1 MSSIQANASQ
11 QSPSPTPPRD
21 EDLHPISPSHGED
34 NTIVSNPASIE
45 RPDTSL
51 GALLDAVRD
60 ARQIVRLIQCQTCH
74 KILQNPIILPCG
86 HSICRTCLPET
97 RPRANISYPATE
109 SRLRGFDCPFADCGK
124 EHATADCA
132 LDVTLNKVLA
142 IITTAVATYRSTT
155 RLPEYS
161 THITV
166 YDQWNVAGIPSLEG
180 KQPESRILG
189 GGRIIATY
197 TLAELGKLEY
207 SSEVS
212 YSPVGAKSDEI
223 SQLDAEFFLKMKEM
237 VKVEMDCQV
246 CYALFLD
253 PMTTTCG
260 HTYCRTCIHRIL
272 DHSNLCPICRRAIS
286 IQAPANPRTA
296 PSNRRL
302 VSMINGFWADL
313 VALRTQ
319 AYRLE
324 QQANAEGFDVPI
336 FVCTLSFPFMP
347 LFLHVF
353 EPRYRLMIR
362 RAVEGDRMFGMV
374 LGRSD
379 EPGFMELG
387 VLLRIVNIEFFP
399 DGRSLLETVGVS
411 RFRITRHGFLDGYLV
426 ANIEKVD
433 DISLAEEEMLEAS
446 DLSREDDITVLES
459 RDPEPELSEAEP
471 SLTDQTSSPTPREVG
486 LDVMPTRDLVNF
498 GTEFVRRMQ
507 GESVHW
513 LTARILAIYGECPD
527 DPVVFPW
534 WFACVFPVSDTEKYR
549 LLGTSSVRERLKISC
564 RWIVEWEASRVS
576 TLSIHPNRLPMLPR
590 HEANSNP
597 TSHPLRKQR

>member
-1 MSSIQANASQ
+1 MSSIQENASQ
-11 QSPSPTPPRD
+11 PSPSSTPPHD
-21 EDLHPISPSHGED
+21 EDLLPISPAPGEHPTAAASHA
-34 NTIVSNPASIE
+34 TSIE
-45 RPDTSL
+45 QPDTSL
-51 GALLDAVRD
+51 DALLEAVRD
-60 ARQIVRLIQCQTCH
+60 ARQIIRLIQCRICH
-74 KILQNPIILPCG
+74 KILQNPITLPCG

-109 SRLRGFDCPFADCGK
+109 SRLLGFDCPFVDCGK
-124 EHATADCA
+124 EHAAADCA

-142 IITTAVATYRSTT
+142 TVRAAFASYQSATE
-155 RLPEYS
+155 LPEYS

-166 YDQWNVAGIPSLEG
+166 RDQWDVAGIPSLEE
-180 KQPESRILG
+180 KQPESRVLG
-189 GGRIIATY
+189 GGRIMAAY

-207 SSEVS
+207 SSEVT
-212 YSPVGAKSDEI
+212 YSPVGAKGEEI
-223 SQLDAEFFLKMKEM
+223 DQLDSDFFLKMKEM
-237 VKVEMDCQV
+237 VRTEMDCQV

-286 IQAPANPRTA
+286 IQAPVNPHTA
-296 PSNRRL
+296 PPNRRL
-302 VSMINGFWADL
+302 VSMINGFWSDL

-324 QQANAEGFDVPI
+324 QQANHEGFDVPI
-336 FVCTLSFPFMP
+336 FVCTLSFPLMP

-374 LGRSD
+374 LGRHAHGPD
-379 EPGFMELG
+379 EPDFMELG

-411 RFRITRHGFLDGYLV
+411 RFRVTRHGLLDGYVV

-446 DLSREDDITVLES
+446 ELSREDDIIVLEAQ
-459 RDPEPELSEAEP
+459 DPEPESAEEE
-471 SLTDQTSSPTPREVG
+471 SSSTAQVLPTTLPPVD
-486 LDVMPTRDLVNF
+486 LDTMSTRNLVNF
-498 GTEFVRRMQ
+498 GVEFVRRMQ
-507 GESVHW
+507 RESVHW

-527 DPVVFPW
+527 DPAVFPW

-576 TLSIHPNRLPMLPR
+576 IIRVPLPQTTSLS
-590 HEANSNP
+590 S
-597 TSHPLRKQR
+597 

>member
-1 MSSIQANASQ
+1 MSSTRVNTSRP
-11 QSPSPTPPRD
+11 SPSSSTLPDD
-21 EDLHPISPSHGED
+21 EGLLPISPSDDKDSVAVPSSGR
-34 NTIVSNPASIE
+34 IG
-45 RPDTSL
+45 RPETSVD
-51 GALLDAVRD
+51 ALLDAVKD
-60 ARQIVRLIQCQTCH
+60 ARRIIRLIQCQVCH
-74 KILQNPIILPCG
+74 RVLRDPTTLPCG
-86 HSICRTCLPET
+86 YSICRTCLPET
-97 RPRANISYPATE
+97 RPRANISWPATE
-109 SRLRGFDCPFADCGK
+109 IRLQGFDCLFADCGK
-124 EHATADCA
+124 EHAIADCA

-142 IITTAVATYRSTT
+142 VVKTAVDSYQSATQ
-155 RLPEYS
+155 LPQYS

-166 YDQWNVAGIPSLEG
+166 CDQWGVAGIPSLEE
-180 KQPESRILG
+180 KQPESRVLN
-189 GGRIIATY
+189 GGRILAAY

-212 YSPVGAKSDEI
+212 YSSVGAKDDEV
-223 SQLDAEFFLKMKEM
+223 SKLDHEVFLKLKEM
-237 VKVEMDCQV
+237 VRTEVDCQV

-272 DHSNLCPICRRAIS
+272 DHSDLCPICRRAIS
-286 IQAPANPRTA
+286 VQPQASPRTA

-302 VSMINGFWADL
+302 VSMINGFWSDL

-324 QQANAEGFDVPI
+324 QQANHGGFDVPI
-336 FVCTLSFPFMP
+336 FICTLSFPSMP

-362 RAVEGDRMFGMV
+362 RAVEADRTFGMV
-374 LGRSD
+374 LGKSTRGPD
-379 EPGFMELG
+379 DPGFMELG

-411 RFRITRHGFLDGYLV
+411 RFRITRHGFLDGYVV

-446 DLSREDDITVLES
+446 ELNQESDITVLEAADS
-459 RDPEPELSEAEP
+459 TSALANAEP
-471 SLTDQTSSPTPREVG
+471 LSTTQATSMASDGNLNAMSTRE
-486 LDVMPTRDLVNF
+486 LLKF
-498 GTEFVRRMQ
+498 GIDFVRRMQ
-507 GESVHW
+507 AESVHW
-513 LTARILAIYGECPD
+513 LTARMLAIYGESPE
-527 DPVVFPW
+527 DPATFPW

-564 RWIVEWEASRVS
+564 RWIVEWEASRWLVV
-576 TLSIHPNRLPMLPR
+576 
-590 HEANSNP
+590 
-597 TSHPLRKQR
+597 